1 MFILLHSGTKNVSTS
16 YTSRRELVFVA
27 GRTVE
32 LFVLKRERL
41 VDQRRWTRAA
51 LEAFVMPV
59 PIFIRQ
65 ILEIC
70 RDRRFAGLAHVG
82 ELLFVA
88 LFAVRLVVA
97 QYVTLP
103 DQIHGTQ
110 LAAELS
116 TAPVLLR
123 GLREVGREQQLVMAK
138 SR

>member
-1 MFILLHSGTKNVSTS
+1 
-16 YTSRRELVFVA
+16 
-27 GRTVE
+27 
-32 LFVLKRERL
+32 
-41 VDQRRWTRAA
+41 
-51 LEAFVMPV
+51 MPV